1 MEQER
6 VAAARAVERRQ
17 SSMVPLGPAL
27 SAPRPMAARSETVV
41 PFSAS
46 APRPMA
52 ARSETVV
59 PFSTSA
65 PRPMAARSE
74 TFVPYSGSAA
84 SDESITPPSSPPY
97 SPSDPTPKSSPAW
110 VQEYLRKLQ
119 AQKAENMSSEVEVGE
134 TRTFDQLY
142 DARLKQ
148 AAEDGTLIVIDDEPD
163 AKRA

>member
-27 SAPRPMAARSETVV
+27 
-41 PFSAS
+41 
-46 APRPMA
+46 
-52 ARSETVV
+52 
-59 PFSTSA
+59 SA

-163 AKRA
+163 AKRAKA